1 MGFLIGEMI
10 WNFADFATPQGKWYF
25 VIVLSWLIKKVS
37 VIHAYMTMNQIGIY
51 IVCLALPCLF
61 FKTKINLFVLG
72 AITGVNRVVVNRKGI
87 FTRDRQPKSAARY
100 LKLRYLNL

>member
-1 MGFLIGEMI
+1 MIFLHCFELT
-10 WNFADFATPQGKWYF
+10 DQK
-25 VIVLSWLIKKVS
+25 S
-37 VIHAYMTMNQIGIY
+37 VRYPCLYDYLNQIGIY